1 MSADLVRLT
10 IVGDEIAAETI
21 IALLQTEGIDSIQ
34 QRTDVAA
41 GMADAS
47 ASAFGPRE
55 ILVRKDDL
63 ERARELIATD

>member
-1 MSADLVRLT
+1 VSTELVRLT
-10 IVGDEIAAETI
+10 VVPDEFAAETI

-34 QRTDVAA
+34 QKTDLAA

-55 ILVRKDDL
+55 ILVRQEDL
-63 ERARELIATD
+63 ERARDLIAAE